1 LRDPLCHQL
10 AAIRKEQEKQK
21 LAEEAERLRKI
32 AEEMEAARKAK
43 DAEEAA
49 RAQQL
54 KEMEERKKMEAEQ
67 KKADEEAQK
76 QQEAA
81 RIKAEKEAAKKP
93 QVGANVQTDPC
104 YSALICFTCRILVL
118 CFDHQFTL
126 PHRLVCWLRFVLSA
140 TVNHHHH
147 HHHHHVALS
156 TTHSLAHLLTDR
168 RQVDLEEKK
177 RAAEEAAILE
187 QERRDQELAM
197 RLAMDHAGD
206 GGDTSHVLSDEARA
220 QAATGQAK
228 RKKAKAANYEFGT
241 TKQVTCGCISPLPC
255 ACSVFAL
262 VCALVWLVWLV

>member
-1 LRDPLCHQL
+1 LRHPSCHQL

-104 YSALICFTCRILVL
+104 YAALICFTCRTLVL
-118 CFDHQFTL
+118 WFDH
-126 PHRLVCWLRFVLSA
+126 PI
-140 TVNHHHH
+140 
-147 HHHHHVALS
+147 HVATSPGVLAALRVAAPPSPTTTPPPRCSLNYTLTRALTDS
-156 TTHSLAHLLTDR
+156 TDVRWTSRRRSGRQRRLPSWSRSVVTRSWPCVWPWTTRVMVATLLTCSRMRHERKR
-168 RQVDLEEKK
+168 RPG
-177 RAAEEAAILE
+177 
-187 QERRDQELAM
+187 RRRGRRP
-197 RLAMDHAGD
+197 RLPTM
-206 GGDTSHVLSDEARA
+206 SS
-220 QAATGQAK
+220 
-228 RKKAKAANYEFGT
+228 
-241 TKQVTCGCISPLPC
+241 
-255 ACSVFAL
+255 AL
-262 VCALVWLVWLV
+262 QSR